1 MNATTTCEQHALE
14 LADIIDFK
22 WLAAADGLRVH
33 VERMQADP
41 GYARDC
47 LDRASASSREP
58 VRAAALR
65 LRRQLG
71 LG

>member
-1 MNATTTCEQHALE
+1 MNATSTCEQHALE

-33 VERMQADP
+33 VERLQSDP
-41 GYARDC
+41 AYARDC
-47 LDRASASSREP
+47 LDRAADSPREP
-58 VRAAALR
+58 VRRAAQR

-71 LG
+71 LV